1 MSAHRNPVQAG
12 SRRFAFP
19 KGDRLRQA
27 AAFRAVYGAGVSRRV
42 GPLVISTRPNGLG
55 RLRLGLSVGRTAGGA
70 VVRNRIKRRLREA
83 FRLERAEL
91 PPGYDVVI
99 TVRRHLPLAVRV
111 YRRHLSE
118 VLVRLDRTWSKKLE
132 NPSRPPPSSA

>member
-1 MSAHRNPVQAG
+1 MSAHRNPDQAG

-19 KGDRLRQA
+19 KGDRLWQA

-42 GPLVISTRPNGLG
+42 GPLVISARPNGLG
-55 RLRLGLSVGRTAGGA
+55 RLRLGLSVGRAAGGA

-83 FRLERAEL
+83 FRLQRADL
-91 PPGYDVVI
+91 PTGYDVVV
-99 TVRRHLPLAVRV
+99 TVRRHVPLAVSV

-118 VLVRLDRTWSKKLE
+118 VLVSLHRTWSKKLE
-132 NPSRPPPSSA
+132 NHSRPPPPST